1 MMNEPAKPR
10 QADTKK
16 LPEDVYFRLLLR
28 QAEQSGLL
36 SAAALSG
43 IQAQLASLL
52 AGQARQYTGYE
63 NSSLRVETAERLL
76 QSVCYTL
83 GMALKG
89 LPDAASGIAALSEKP
104 LAALFQTG
112 QTYLARRVSAA
123 WRLYQKVLQTRVSTC
138 LSAYND
144 TLDGIRAFFPSYNH
158 ELFAQDAGGSIDYPL
173 LLACPETG
181 GVTFLYEYL
190 RRLLLENRFC
200 ACFQPKAIALV
211 LRAHSSGY
219 RELLLNISQQ
229 VLQNALGCVLA
240 GRDVHTLRLAD
251 KDRESIAAR
260 LRPLSA
266 PQIAQLLQRAAQA
279 VCGTL
284 PHAGEALT
292 LYICEA
298 ASALVPSVR
307 HALETD
313 TLAQLFVTPVT
324 AAAET
329 VRFTSAAA
337 MDDGAFRRLTDELQG
352 CRHTRDKLL
361 LIQTRVRSMSDLLDL
376 LESGCL
382 FGNEFA
388 ALFSSLQDTELAILA
403 GRLPR
408 DTNDTLHHT
417 AEEDVWHAAF
427 RQFLSGLE
435 TGRAGRI
442 RSLAHRLDLQ

>member
-1 MMNEPAKPR
+1 MMNEPAKLR
-10 QADTKK
+10 QADTKE
-16 LPEDVYFRLLLR
+16 LPEDAYFHLLLR
-28 QAEQSGLL
+28 EAEQSGLL
-36 SAAALSG
+36 SAAALSN
-43 IQAQLASLL
+43 IKVQLVSLL
-52 AGQARQYTGYE
+52 AGQAQQYTGYE
-63 NSSLRVETAERLL
+63 NSSVRAETAERLL

-83 GMALKG
+83 GVALKG
-89 LPDAASGIAALSEKP
+89 LPDTASGITALSEKP

-112 QTYLARRVSAA
+112 QTYLTRRVSAA
-123 WRLYQKVLQTRVSTC
+123 WRLYEKVRYTRIPTG
-138 LSAYND
+138 LLAYND
-144 TLDGIRAFFPSYNH
+144 TLNGIHTFFSSY
-158 ELFAQDAGGSIDYPL
+158 EPERFAQDAGGSIDYPL

-200 ACFQPKAIALV
+200 AGFSPQAIASV
-211 LRAHSSGY
+211 LRAHSPGY
-219 RELLLNISQQ
+219 QELLLNISRQ

-240 GRDVHTLRLAD
+240 GRDVHTLHLSD
-251 KDRESIAAR
+251 DDRDYLAAR

-266 PQIAQLLQRAAQA
+266 DQTARLLLHAARA

-284 PHAGEALT
+284 PHAGEALIR
-292 LYICEA
+292 YVGEA
-298 ASALVPSVR
+298 ARALVPSVR

-313 TLAQLFVTPVT
+313 TLAQLFVTPVA

-329 VRFTSAAA
+329 LRFTSAAA
-337 MDDGAFRRLTDELQG
+337 MDDGAFRRLTDELRG
-352 CRHTRDKLL
+352 CRHTQDKLL
-361 LIQTRVRSMSDLLDL
+361 LIQTQVRSMSDLLDL

-382 FGNEFA
+382 FGREFA
-388 ALFSSLQDTELAILA
+388 VLFSSLQDTELAILS

-408 DTNDTLHHT
+408 DANDTLHHT

-442 RSLAHRLDLQ
+442 RALARQLSLQ